1 MCERETER
9 EGKCELVRDND
20 QNYDIRTKAKVG
32 VRCIIIFRFGIV
44 RLGSRN
50 TYIWS
55 YDSDFVIGT
64 HLFNKY
70 WALLF
75 SDKEY

>member
-1 MCERETER
+1 M
-9 EGKCELVRDND
+9 RDND

-32 VRCIIIFRFGIV
+32 VRCRIIFRFGIV

-50 TYIWS
+50 TYIGS

-70 WALLF
+70 
-75 SDKEY
+75 